1 MISSVLGMLSLC
13 RGKGKTIHHVKSR
26 QTGQLF
32 SNHDTPCTKNSI
44 PMGKITGMTFRTGD
58 MRLCNSD
65 AQGIRHAIKLRHWG
79 AAGTAGDFELKIGTP
94 KEIFEGEARVA
105 MTPESALQLQKLG
118 HECVIETGAGAV
130 AGFSDA
136 TYKDAGVTVVKTA
149 AALWKA
155 ADVVAK
161 VRAPD
166 TAELKRLRADQ
177 TLISFFNPA
186 GNTEG
191 MEAAASKGATVIAM
205 EMIPRISRAQ
215 KMDALSSMAN
225 IAGYRAVIEAGNNF
239 GRFFTGQITAAGK
252 VPPAKVLVVGAGVA
266 GLAAI
271 GTATSLGA
279 ITYAFDVRPEVA
291 EQVESMG
298 AEFVYLDFE
307 EDQQDGAATGGYAA
321 VSSPE
326 FREAQLAKFRELA
339 PEVDIVITTALIPN
353 RDAPELWTEDMVKA
367 MKPGSVIIDLAAE
380 KGGNCKLTV
389 MDQKIVTDNGVT
401 IIGYTDFPSRMATQA
416 STLYA
421 TNIRHLLTD
430 LTPEKD
436 GVIHHN
442 MEDDVIRGATV
453 THEKAIT
460 FPPPPPKVAAIAAAP
475 KKETPKALTA
485 EEKRAKELADFKAAT
500 KQQVTLLAVG
510 GALLLGVGLV
520 APASFMQHFIVFVLA
535 VFVGFQVIWGVAHSL
550 HTPLMAVTNAISSII
565 ILGALMQIGSS
576 SFLVII
582 LAALSVFMCGINI
595 FGGFLVTR
603 RMLAMF
609 QKS

>member
-1 MISSVLGMLSLC
+1 M
-13 RGKGKTIHHVKSR
+13 
-26 QTGQLF
+26 
-32 SNHDTPCTKNSI
+32 
-44 PMGKITGMTFRTGD
+44 
-58 MRLCNSD
+58 
-65 AQGIRHAIKLRHWG
+65 
-79 AAGTAGDFELKIGTP
+79 KIGTP

-105 MTPESALQLQKLG
+105 MTPESAAQLQKLG
-118 HECVIETGAGAV
+118 HECIIETGAGAK
-130 AGFSDA
+130 AGFADA
-136 TYKDAGVTVVKTA
+136 DYKAAGVEIAKTA

-161 VRAPD
+161 VRVPD
-166 TAELKRLRADQ
+166 ETEMKRLRADQ
-177 TLISFFNPA
+177 TLISFFSPVA
-186 GNTEG
+186 D
-191 MEAAASKGATVIAM
+191 EAKMKQAAKKGATVVAM

-271 GTATSLGA
+271 GTSTSLGA
-279 ITYAFDVRPEVA
+279 ITLAFDVRPEVA

-307 EDQQDGAATGGYAA
+307 EEQQDGSASGGYAS

-339 PEVDIVITTALIPN
+339 PDVDIVITTALIPN
-353 RDAPELWTEDMVKA
+353 REAPELWTEDMVA
-367 MKPGSVIIDLAAE
+367 SMKPGSVIVDLAAE

-389 MDQKIVTDNGVT
+389 ADEKIVTDNGVT
-401 IIGYTDFPSRMATQA
+401 IIGYTDFPSRMGTQA
-416 STLYA
+416 SSLYA
-421 TNIRHLLTD
+421 TNIRHLMTD

-436 GVIHHN
+436 GVINHD
-442 MEDDVIRGATV
+442 MEDDVIRGATI
-453 THEKAIT
+453 THAKEVT

-475 KKETPKALTA
+475 KKEAPKELTA
-485 EEKRAKELADFKAAT
+485 EEKRAQEVAAFK
-500 KQQVTLLAVG
+500 KQTQTQVGLLAIG
-510 GALLLGVGLV
+510 GALVLAVGLV
-520 APASFMQHFIVFVLA
+520 APASFMQHFIVFVLS
-535 VFVGFQVIWGVAHSL
+535 VFIGFQVIWGVAHSL

-565 ILGALMQIGSS
+565 ILGALIQIGSS
-576 SFLVII
+576 SMLITL
-582 LAALSVFMCGINI
+582 LAALAVFMASINI

>member
-1 MISSVLGMLSLC
+1 M
-13 RGKGKTIHHVKSR
+13 
-26 QTGQLF
+26 
-32 SNHDTPCTKNSI
+32 
-44 PMGKITGMTFRTGD
+44 
-58 MRLCNSD
+58 
-65 AQGIRHAIKLRHWG
+65 
-79 AAGTAGDFELKIGTP
+79 KIGTP
-94 KEIFEGEARVA
+94 KEIFAGESRVA
-105 MTPESALQLQKLG
+105 MTPASATQLIKLG
-118 HECVIETGAGAV
+118 YECAIEKGAGLA

-136 TYKDAGVTVVKTA
+136 SYKEAGVEVVGTA

-155 ADVVAK
+155 SDIIAK
-161 VRAPD
+161 VRQPEEV
-166 TAELKRLRADQ
+166 ELKRLTKDK

-186 GNTEG
+186 GNEAG
-191 MEAAASKGATVIAM
+191 MELAKSKGANVIAM
-205 EMIPRISRAQ
+205 EMVPRISRAQ

-239 GRFFTGQITAAGK
+239 GCFFTGQITAAGK

-271 GTATSLGA
+271 GTSTSLGA
-279 ITYAFDVRPEVA
+279 ISYAFDVRPEVA

-307 EDQQDGAATGGYAA
+307 EEQQDGAATGGYAS

-353 RDAPELWTEDMVKA
+353 REAPELWTEDMVKS
-367 MKPGSVIIDLAAE
+367 MKPGSVIVDLAAE

-389 MDQKIVTDNGVT
+389 ADEKIVTDNGVT
-401 IIGYTDFPSRMATQA
+401 IIGYTDFPSRMAAQS

-421 TNIRHLLTD
+421 TNIRHMMTD

-436 GVIHHN
+436 GQINHD

-453 THEKAIT
+453 TFEGEIT
-460 FPPPPPKVAAIAAAP
+460 FPPPPPKVAAIAAQ
-475 KKETPKALTA
+475 KKPEVKEETPEELKA
-485 EEKRAKELADFKAAT
+485 EEAAAFKAQT
-500 KQQVTLLAVG
+500 KQQITLLAVG
-510 GALLLGVGLV
+510 GALMLGVGLV

-535 VFVGFQVIWGVAHSL
+535 VFVGFQVIWNVSHSL

-576 SFLVII
+576 SALVII
-582 LAALSVFMCGINI
+582 LAAASVFMAGINI

>member
-1 MISSVLGMLSLC
+1 
-13 RGKGKTIHHVKSR
+13 
-26 QTGQLF
+26 
-32 SNHDTPCTKNSI
+32 
-44 PMGKITGMTFRTGD
+44 
-58 MRLCNSD
+58 
-65 AQGIRHAIKLRHWG
+65 
-79 AAGTAGDFELKIGTP
+79 
-94 KEIFEGEARVA
+94 
-105 MTPESALQLQKLG
+105 MTPDSAAQLQKLG
-118 HECVIETGAGAV
+118 HDCLIQSGAGEG
-130 AGFSDA
+130 AGFDDA
-136 TYKDAGVTVVKTA
+136 AYKSAGVEVVKDAK
-149 AALWKA
+149 ALYEA

-161 VRAPD
+161 VRPPSE
-166 TAELKRLRADQ
+166 AEVQMLREGQ

-186 GNTEG
+186 GNKDL
-191 MEAAASKGATVIAM
+191 MEAAAERGATVIAM
-205 EMIPRISRAQ
+205 DMVPRISRAQ

-271 GTATSLGA
+271 GTSTSLGA

-307 EDQQDGAATGGYAA
+307 EEQQDGSASGGYAS

-339 PEVDIVITTALIPN
+339 PDMDIVITTALIPN
-353 RDAPELWTEDMVKA
+353 REAPELWTEDMVKA
-367 MKPGSVIIDLAAE
+367 MKPGSVIVDLAAE
-380 KGGNCKLTV
+380 KGGNCKLTKA
-389 MDQKIVTDNGVT
+389 DEKIVTDNGVT
-401 IIGYTDFPSRMATQA
+401 IIGYTDFPSRMAAQA

-421 TNIRHLLTD
+421 TNIRHMMTD

-436 GVIHHN
+436 GEIDHD
-442 MEDDVIRGATV
+442 MEDDVIRGATIAHAKEV
-453 THEKAIT
+453 T

-475 KKETPKALTA
+475 KKEPAKELTA
-485 EEKRAKELADFKAAT
+485 EEKAAKELAAFKQQT
-500 KQQVTLLAVG
+500 KNQVTLLAVG
-510 GALLLGVGLV
+510 GALLLAVGLV
-520 APASFMQHFIVFVLA
+520 APASFIQHFIVFVLS

-565 ILGALMQIGSS
+565 ILGALMQIGSGS
-576 SFLVII
+576 WLVMI
-582 LAALSVFMCGINI
+582 LAAASVFMAGINI
-595 FGGFLVTR
+595 FGGFMVTR